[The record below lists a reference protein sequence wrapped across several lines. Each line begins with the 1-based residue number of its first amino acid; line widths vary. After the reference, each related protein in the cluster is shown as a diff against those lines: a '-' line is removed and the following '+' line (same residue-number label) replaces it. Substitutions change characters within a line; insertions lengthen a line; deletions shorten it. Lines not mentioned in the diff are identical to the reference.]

1 MASEVEISIAIIV
14 GIISVLVAIFERG
27 YKRYLEEKKTDPTIK
42 FDGLYMI
49 NMAVTTGVTS
59 AFVALLPTLIQS
71 VSETAELTL
80 ASILINAALGY
91 TLAYRILDGLN
102 SSTENK
108 IETVKVKT
116 ALKIEKE
123 KNKPQQPAPEDTK
136 PVNTTSTK

>member
-108 IETVKVKT
+108 IETVKAKT

-123 KNKPQQPAPEDTK
+123 KNKPQPAPEDTK
-136 PVNTTSTK
+136 PVNNTTTK

>member
-108 IETVKVKT
+108 IETVKAKT